1 MMIMMMVVGMMMMA
15 VIARW
20 CPLLSVDPCIGRHTP
35 YKTLSQKD
43 DDAKKCNLSL
53 SLKDKYIWRT
63 PSNDNPRGV
72 VKFLTF
78 LTIENIE
85 TLQP

>member
-15 VIARW
+15 VIVRW

-43 DDAKKCNLSL
+43 DDAKKEQSL
-53 SLKDKYIWRT
+53 RL
-63 PSNDNPRGV
+63 V
-72 VKFLTF
+72 TF
-78 LTIENIE
+78 GTFAQIDEKA
-85 TLQP
+85 

>member
-15 VIARW
+15 VIVRW

-43 DDAKKCNLSL
+43 DDVKSAIFLFLS
-53 SLKDKYIWRT
+53 KT
-63 PSNDNPRGV
+63 N
-72 VKFLTF
+72 TF
-78 LTIENIE
+78 GEQLQMTILEELLNS
-85 TLQP
+85 